1 MKAILFP
8 GQGSQILGMGSE
20 FYNNF
25 PSVKKIFLEA
35 DEAINFKI
43 SKIILEGPES
53 ELKLTQNTQPAIL
66 LVSYEIFLVL
76 KKEFNFNLKNVK
88 YFAGHSLGEYS
99 ALLCANAIDFK
110 DALYLLFERGK
121 LMQEAVPI
129 GQGGMLAILGSK
141 TEDINNCISQLKD
154 SGVCEVANDNAEG
167 QIIVSG
173 NIEAIQELK
182 NILKENKKKSI
193 LLPVS
198 APFHCSLMNNAAIK
212 MKKVI
217 DKTNF
222 MKPDFEIISNVT
234 SLPTNN
240 PDEIKNLLVQQ
251 IYSKVRWRESVL
263 YMYGKK
269 INNFIEIGPGKVL
282 TGLIK
287 RILPSSNSFNIN
299 SIDDIKKM
307 NNES

>member
-1 MKAILFP
+1 
-8 GQGSQILGMGSE
+8 
-20 FYNNF
+20 
-25 PSVKKIFLEA
+25 
-35 DEAINFKI
+35 
-43 SKIILEGPES
+43 
-53 ELKLTQNTQPAIL
+53 
-66 LVSYEIFLVL
+66 
-76 KKEFNFNLKNVK
+76 
-88 YFAGHSLGEYS
+88 
-99 ALLCANAIDFK
+99 
-110 DALYLLFERGK
+110 
-121 LMQEAVPI
+121 
-129 GQGGMLAILGSK
+129 
-141 TEDINNCISQLKD
+141 
-154 SGVCEVANDNAEG
+154 
-167 QIIVSG
+167 
-173 NIEAIQELK
+173 
-182 NILKENKKKSI
+182 
-193 LLPVS
+193 
-198 APFHCSLMNNAAIK
+198 MNNAAIK